1 MYKKNR
7 KWFHLDTNNT
17 TACKISLHKH
27 EYAKYHFPRFSC
39 VLQQARRI
47 FANPAGTADASK
59 PQK

>member
-1 MYKKNR
+1 MYKKKIENSFISIQTLAR
-7 KWFHLDTNNT
+7 
-17 TACKISLHKH
+17 KISLHKH